1 MQITFVP
8 IVMTFAQS
16 SRSPVWWDRASVT
29 LCFLHPV
36 EGIVVIPLKVEVIFS
51 REDSLTW
58 IQNFCSQCWMWWVT
72 LRMTVPKLVGSCRG
86 VLFSRA
92 HGYEVLFQASGQ
104 EVIIKNK
111 FVDGTKRG
119 SLDNLLKQSRSYH
132 ILPEKTEHSS
142 NSRVDTIVHNC
153 HWWQNILFSSKK
165 S

>member
-16 SRSPVWWDRASVT
+16 SRSPIWWDHASVT
-29 LCFLHPV
+29 LCFLHPA
-36 EGIVVIPLKVEVIFS
+36 EGIVVIPLKAEVIFS

-58 IQNFCSQCWMWWVT
+58 IQNFCSQCWTWWVT
-72 LRMTVPKLVGSCRG
+72 LQMTVPKLVGSCRG

-111 FVDGTKRG
+111 FIDGTKRG